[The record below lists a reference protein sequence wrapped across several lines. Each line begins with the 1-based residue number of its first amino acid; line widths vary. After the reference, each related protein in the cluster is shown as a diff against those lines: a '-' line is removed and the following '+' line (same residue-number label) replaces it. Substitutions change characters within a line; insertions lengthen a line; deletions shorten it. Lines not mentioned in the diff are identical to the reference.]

1 MSETKIVRIDPK
13 QVKEEHI
20 REAAHILKSG
30 GLVIIPTETVY
41 GIAANMLNQKA
52 VDRLYEIKKRP
63 KDKPFSVH
71 IAKKDKVEDFARS
84 IPISAYKLM
93 DKFWPGPLTLI
104 LKAIKGGGV
113 GLRMPDNEIAL
124 RVISEA
130 HDPIICP
137 SSNLSG
143 EPAPVDFEG
152 AIKDL
157 DGLVDFAIDAG
168 ETKLGLESSVV
179 DLTGDQPVFLRIGA
193 VKKDEI
199 EAAIS
204 KKHILFICTGNS
216 CRSVMAEALLKK
228 KMEERKRDDV
238 EVSSAGIMIL
248 AGLSASQGTRDV
260 LAREGM
266 DVSKHLSQKATK
278 EMIKKSDLIL
288 VMEKLHEDAILHI
301 APEVKNRVF
310 LLKEFANPVRN
321 YDILNKKSGV
331 SNGAKINDSNLE
343 ISDPIGRSQDFYE
356 KTFASIKEAV
366 ERVSDL
372 I

>member
-1 MSETKIVRIDPK
+1 MSQTKIVRIDPK
-13 QVKEEHI
+13 QIKEDYI

-63 KDKPFSVH
+63 KDKPFSIH
-71 IAKKDKVEDFARS
+71 IAKKEKVEDFARN
-84 IPISAYKLM
+84 IPVSAYKLM

-104 LKAIKGGGV
+104 LKAIKGGTV

-124 RVISEA
+124 RVIGEA
-130 HDPIICP
+130 HDPIVCP
-137 SSNLSG
+137 SANLSDN
-143 EPAPVDFEG
+143 PAPIDFEE

-168 ETKLGLESSVV
+168 QTKLGLESSIV
-179 DLTGDQPVFLRIGA
+179 DLTVDKPAIIRTGA
-193 VKKDEI
+193 IKKEEL

-204 KKHILFICTGNS
+204 KKNVLFICTGNS

-228 KMEERKRDDV
+228 IMQDRKRDDV
-238 EVSSAGIMIL
+238 EVFSAGIMML
-248 AGLSASQGTRDV
+248 AGLGASQGTKDV
-260 LAREGM
+260 LAKEKI
-266 DVSKHLSQKATK
+266 DVAHHLSQKVTK
-278 EMIKKSDLIL
+278 EMARKSDLIL
-288 VMEKLHEDAILHI
+288 VMEKMHEEAILHL

-310 LLKEFANPVRN
+310 LLKEFA
-321 YDILNKKSGV
+321 
-331 SNGAKINDSNLE
+331 KINDSHLDVP
-343 ISDPIGRSQDFYE
+343 DPIGRSIDFYE
-356 KTFASIKEAV
+356 KTFISIKEAV